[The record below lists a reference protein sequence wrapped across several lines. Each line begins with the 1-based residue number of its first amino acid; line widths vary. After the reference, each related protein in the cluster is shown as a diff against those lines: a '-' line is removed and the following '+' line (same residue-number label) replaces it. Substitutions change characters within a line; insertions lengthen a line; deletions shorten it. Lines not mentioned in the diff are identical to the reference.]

1 MKNEKREVPWHVG
14 DGRSEN
20 ELTGRQERRGVRR
33 LGEER
38 LGEKGD
44 GDLEEAGQGRSGEN
58 LSPSAFPCF
67 MAKSF
72 LLLAKV

>member
-44 GDLEEAGQGRSGEN
+44 GDLEEAGQ
-58 LSPSAFPCF
+58 
-67 MAKSF
+67 
-72 LLLAKV
+72 